1 MREWAR
7 SERETGKRVLLERE
21 TESHQSHRRVSSSAH
36 AHQIRWHRC
45 FFLTV
50 TSPPRQAVATITAA
64 NDAVVNE
71 AERERERQLAAVS
84 IAQEDV
90 ALIAF
95 EMELETAVAERK
107 LREHGGDI
115 TKALGAL
122 LAA

>member
-36 AHQIRWHRC
+36 AHQIRRHRC

-64 NDAVVNE
+64 SE

>member
-36 AHQIRWHRC
+36 AHQIRRHRC
-45 FFLTV
+45 FFLKV

-64 NDAVVNE
+64 NDAVVSE

-90 ALIAF
+90 ALSAF